1 MEQKKITEMTDEE
14 LTEMWI
20 DDPESLKDLLG
31 ESDLSIDELAD
42 LYAEHRILQGDIVA
56 TTDPEQLCQAILKKL
71 DEASALYSLTY
82 DEDLSESEKRKAYDA
97 DTKKYRDALYE
108 IEGYIYMQ
116 EQEYSDMEY
125 GESNMTEELVELYER
140 RRDIEG
146 KIEALDKLEVEKLKS
161 GFDGLSR
168 YESDERRELTD
179 ELERIIEEIDDAREV
194 TVYEIEEVAFGER
207 KGIRDGAINEVTNQ
221 EEEKIQEG
229 QTHDDE

>member
-82 DEDLSESEKRKAYDA
+82 DEDLPESEKRKAYDA
-97 DTKKYRDALYE
+97 DTKKYREALYE

-116 EQEYSDMEY
+116 EQEY
-125 GESNMTEELVELYER
+125 GESNMTEKKR
-140 RRDIEG
+140 
-146 KIEALDKLEVEKLKS
+146 K
-161 GFDGLSR
+161 
-168 YESDERRELTD
+168 
-179 ELERIIEEIDDAREV
+179 V
-194 TVYEIEEVAFGER
+194 TVHEIEEVAFGER